1 MRRAFWILLIAI
13 YSLSI
18 PTRSQQPYDSATL
31 FAQLSQMS
39 TTDRAAKHILEAA
52 SQDPSVRQQAAEK
65 LPEMIDKAEI
75 NEVWLNAVRLAG
87 KLKASETVPSL
98 QKAFLLGKLDIGRPA
113 NMTMGTEGLLNDDVV
128 AKALAE
134 IGDPSLPAV
143 KGFLKSADP
152 KMRRR
157 AVLILTNINSSASR
171 SLLQDHLPGETDP
184 GIKNLIKRWQDRV
197 QQ

>member
-1 MRRAFWILLIAI
+1 MIC
-13 YSLSI
+13 SVTI
-18 PTRSQQPYDSATL
+18 PARSQQSQDGSSL
-31 FAQLSQMS
+31 FAKLNQTS

-52 SQDPSVRQQAAEK
+52 SQDPAVRQQATEK
-65 LPEMIDKAEI
+65 LSEMIDKGEI

-87 KLKASETVPSL
+87 HLKVLEAVPSL
-98 QKAFLLGKLDIGRPA
+98 QKAFLPGKVEIGRPA
-113 NMTMGTEGLLNDDVV
+113 VMTMATEGLLNDDVV